1 MNIFYTNSLLSYI
14 KRHLLTSAPFLT
26 PLKLLNAAIA
36 AVEMQLGRLRCKSRP
51 ITYRIDPSTA
61 CNIRCP
67 GCQSHTEKTTQKRL
81 LSLSDFKTIVD
92 KIKRFSIRIALYDS
106 GEPLLN
112 QNIYK
117 MIGYASDQG
126 IGTSISTNFTLFEPD
141 KHLDALMES
150 RLTTLQPDLD
160 GITQE
165 TYEKYRIGGDV
176 ETVKRGIEA
185 VVKRKK
191 ETGQKYPIVEPQMI
205 MFEHLMPEKGEIE
218 AYLKE
223 VGVDKFTWKPD
234 DWGFN
239 PAQME
244 GAQNRETPS
253 RCMWLYLAMM
263 IRPNGNVY
271 PCCGRGLNRLS
282 YGNILEESIDKIWNN
297 KYYQFSRKLFTPGLD
312 LEFDPEM
319 ENLPCHSCTLFKK
332 ARVMKPNP
340 AKQAAEPSS

>member
-1 MNIFYTNSLLSYI
+1 MNIIYTNHLVSYI

-26 PLKLLNAAIA
+26 PFKLLNAAIA
-36 AVEMQLGRLRCKSRP
+36 AVEMQLGKLHCKSRP
-51 ITYRIDPSTA
+51 INYRIDPCTA

-67 GCQSHTEKTTQKRL
+67 GCGAHQEKTKRKRL
-81 LSLSDFKTIVD
+81 LSLSDFKTIID
-92 KIKRFSIRIALYDS
+92 KIKRFSIRAALYDS

-112 QNIYK
+112 KNIYK
-117 MIGYASDQG
+117 MIGYASNRG
-126 IGTSISTNFTLFEPD
+126 IATSISTNFTLFEPN

-165 TYEKYRIGGDV
+165 TYGKYRIGGNV
-176 ETVKRGIEA
+176 ETVKTGIEA

-191 ETGQKYPIVEPQMI
+191 ETGEKYPIVEPQMI
-205 MFEHLMPEKGEIE
+205 MFEHLMPEKEEIE
-218 AYLKE
+218 TYLKQ

-239 PAQME
+239 PAQIK
-244 GAQNRETPS
+244 GAQKKKVSS
-253 RCMWLYLAMM
+253 RCIWLYLSMM
-263 IRPNGNVY
+263 IRPDGNVY
-271 PCCGRGLNRLS
+271 PCCGKGLNRFA
-282 YGNILEESIDKIWNN
+282 YGNILEESLDEIWNN
-297 KYYQFSRKLFTPGLD
+297 KYYQFSRKLFTPGPD

-319 ENLPCHSCTLFKK
+319 ENLPCHNCKLFQK

-340 AKQAAEPSS
+340 AISNPVE